1 MIIISYD
8 IKNSKKRSRFAKYI
22 KKFGH
27 RLQYSVYMIDN
38 GERVLNNII
47 TDIRNVWE
55 KEFDQ
60 SDSVYIF
67 HMSASCRVEKYGYAS
82 NEDLDLLIAD

>member
-1 MIIISYD
+1 
-8 IKNSKKRSRFAKYI
+8 
-22 KKFGH
+22 
-27 RLQYSVYMIDN
+27 MIDN

-47 TDIRNVWE
+47 SDIRNVWE

-67 HMSASCRVEKYGYAS
+67 HMSASCGIMKFGYAR
-82 NEDLDLLIAD
+82 NEDQDLLIVD

>member
-8 IKNSKKRSRFAKYI
+8 IESSKKRAHFAKYI
-22 KKFGH
+22 KRFGH

-38 GERVLNNII
+38 GERMLNNII
-47 TDIRNVWE
+47 TDIKNIWE

-60 SDSVYIF
+60 CDSVYIF
-67 HMSASCRVEKYGYAS
+67 VLSGTCRVEKFGYAK
-82 NEDLDLLIAD
+82 NEDQDLLIAD